1 MKKFFEISA
10 VCLFT
15 AITMCCCK
23 PLEDAFGVDDPEQ
36 YSMVYMP
43 LAVNGTMTYD
53 LAIDEAQEEVVSI
66 YANIGGLVKT
76 ESDLAVTFRLEKDSL
91 DVYNSRNNTEYG
103 LLPEDSY
110 EFKDSVVTIPAGKTC
125 SSAPAVVAIHSAN
138 LQEGRYLLPVKLV
151 SIEGGDYP
159 INEDKSLLYI
169 MVNARILKNSKDYP
183 ENYPLVYATSAIVG
197 EITTSFDD
205 PLETTVDI
213 TAIIGGSEAPA
224 EAVEV
229 TFKVDEEYLET
240 YNEENQSSFRLLPTE
255 AYGFDEGMTV
265 TIPAGSMVS
274 DALSVSLN
282 SESLVGG
289 PFLLP
294 LRISETSGGDY
305 GINEHNDMVVLKL
318 RLEYEPCA
326 GRENWTLEC
335 PNTEPSQ
342 GAVEYLFD
350 GLPGTFWCTKWKDSK
365 PGPPHVLTLD
375 LGTNYEVHG
384 LAFTARS
391 DVDAD
396 GNVTKVRDGMIHRCE
411 VSLSYDKSAWTSA
424 GEFELPAISLK
435 KIQTELFFDRA
446 FYGRYVRITVTSC
459 YYANGTTGFYQ
470 CGISELDLY
479 GRQGEDPE
487 RKAVMTVSVSPEER
501 INIRSAADVYDREV
515 KVKAVSD
522 LPAAK
527 DETVTFTIDPD
538 YVQEYN
544 SANGTS
550 YIMLDAEAYSADRL
564 TVTIPAG
571 ARESEEVTLTL
582 KPSKMHFGEF
592 MLPLTAS
599 AQSSFFGDQPEVK
612 TQILLVYAADFDR
625 TGWKAASD
633 RTEPNEQ
640 GWEAR
645 LFDGDI
651 TTHWGTQWKDA
662 KPGPPHELIIT
673 MNEVKTVSGIAFS
686 ARVNLDENKKV
697 KRIRDG
703 VIKECEIFFS
713 SDETEEKTWESAGV
727 FTFPY
732 VTMDNIENRVFFD
745 KTYRGKFI
753 KVYITKC
760 YREGGAEEFYQCQI
774 SEINVF

>member
-1 MKKFFEISA
+1 MKKLFEISA

-151 SIEGGDYP
+151 SVEGGDYP

-255 AYGFDEGMTV
+255 AYGFDEGMSV

-282 SESLVGG
+282 SENLVGG

-335 PNTEPSQ
+335 PNTEPTQ
-342 GAVEYLFD
+342 GAVEHLFD
-350 GLPGTFWCTKWKDSK
+350 GLPGTFWCTKWKDS
-365 PGPPHVLTLD
+365 PPRPPHVLTLD

-384 LAFTARS
+384 LAFTARF
-391 DVDAD
+391 DVDTE
-396 GNVTKVRDGMIHRCE
+396 GNLTKLRDGMVHRCE

-424 GEFELPAISLK
+424 GEFELPAASLQ
-435 KIQTELFFDRA
+435 KIQMGLFFDRA

-470 CGISELDLY
+470 CGFSELDLY
-479 GRQGEDPE
+479 GRQGEDPN
-487 RKAVMTVSVSPEER
+487 RKAVLTLSVSPEEM
-501 INIRSAADVYDREV
+501 ISIRSSEDIYDRVV
-515 KVKAVSD
+515 KIKAMSDIPVLNDEQVEFSIDEDAVK
-522 LPAAK
+522 
-527 DETVTFTIDPD
+527 
-538 YVQEYN
+538 EYN
-544 SANGTS
+544 DANWTRCELLGP
-550 YIMLDAEAYSADRL
+550 DAYTTDKL
-564 TVTIPAG
+564 IVTIPSG
-571 ARESEEVTLTL
+571 SKESEEITVTL
-582 KPSKMHFGEF
+582 KPSAMHFGRF
-592 MLPLTAS
+592 LLP
-599 AQSSFFGDQPEVK
+599 
-612 TQILLVYAADFDR
+612 
-625 TGWKAASD
+625 WKAMTRSD
-633 RTEPNEQ
+633 CFHNKSVSHPAIQLLYTVGWTVECSRTEPTSSGSEVN
-640 GWEAR
+640 
-645 LFDGDI
+645 LFDGDFL
-651 TTHWGTQWKDA
+651 THWGTQWKDA
-662 KPGPPHELIIT
+662 KPEPPHELIIT
-673 MNEVKTVSGIAFS
+673 MDQVKTVNGIAFA
-686 ARVNLDENKKV
+686 ARVNIENGAID
-697 KRIRDG
+697 RIRDG
-703 VIKECEIFFS
+703 VIKECEISFS
-713 SDETEEKTWESAGV
+713 DDKQSWTSAGTYS
-727 FTFPY
+727 FSY
-732 VTMDNIENRVFFD
+732 VTKNDIETKVEFD
-745 KTYRGKFI
+745 TPHEGRYI
-753 KVYITKC
+753 KVNVIRC
-760 YREGGAEEFYQCQI
+760 YREGGKEEFYQCQL